1 MDTGKGGEVGEEL
14 DKVLQREYTS
24 RIMPVSPYQKKLIQ
38 EKKRRAVELYKPGLP
53 LRAVAR
59 EVGMSHTW
67 VMFAVQEL
75 STSPA
80 TPPLQ
85 D

>member
-1 MDTGKGGEVGEEL
+1 
-14 DKVLQREYTS
+14 
-24 RIMPVSPYQKKLIQ
+24 MPVSPYQKKLIN
-38 EKKRRAVELYKPGLP
+38 EKKSRAVELYKTGLP

-75 STSPA
+75 SPSPSTTA
-80 TPPLQ
+80 LQ